1 MSTTR
6 VYNNTKRM
14 STGVTLKDG
23 TFLQVYPTKQP
34 FQSETLWRESWSK
47 KLVGAL
53 LFEVTAPSGVK
64 NVQPLVTLP
73 VESKPKETPKKITK
87 PRNWKFER
95 VATKRDI
102 PPGKYYVG
110 DICYAL
116 DDKVYDRVF
125 GGEDYESGCYTCE
138 DGFFMVANT
147 AYGDGSYKGT
157 NGKEYAVDA
166 GVIGI
171 VSEKLID
178 HDSGSLCGG
187 HIHTFKYPIH
197 VSFKGGIFKF
207 DSQAH
212 TFTIDTVGRD
222 DDYYEDSE

>member
-1 MSTTR
+1 
-6 VYNNTKRM
+6 M

-23 TFLQVYPTKQP
+23 SFFQVYPTKQP
-34 FQSETLWRESWSK
+34 FQSEALWRDSWAK

-53 LFEVTAPSGVK
+53 LFEVTTSSGVK

-73 VESKPKETPKKITK
+73 AESKPKETSKKATK

-95 VATKRDI
+95 VNTKRDI
-102 PPGKYYVG
+102 PAGKYYVG

-116 DDKVYDRVF
+116 ESKVYDNIF
-125 GGEDYESGCYTCE
+125 GGEGYESGCYTCE
-138 DGFFMVANT
+138 DGFFMVGNT

-157 NGKEYAVDA
+157 NGKSYAVDA

-171 VSEKLID
+171 ISEKLID
-178 HDSGSLCGG
+178 HENGSLSGG
-187 HIHTFKYPIH
+187 HIHTFKHPIDI
-197 VSFKGGIFKF
+197 SFKGGIFKF

-212 TFTIDTVGRD
+212 TFTIDTVGGED
-222 DDYYEDSE
+222 EYYEDSE